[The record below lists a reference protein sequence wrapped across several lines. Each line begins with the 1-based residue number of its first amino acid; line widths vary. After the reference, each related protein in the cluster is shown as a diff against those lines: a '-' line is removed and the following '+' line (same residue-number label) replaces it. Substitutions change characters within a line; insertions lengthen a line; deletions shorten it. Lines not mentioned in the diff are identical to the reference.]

1 MVRIFRKAIAEDGF
15 SAGPIKLKNTD
26 LNRVHSIVTEI
37 DSRRVFYT
45 WVADENPEFARKSVN
60 ETRAAIRLSA
70 KGIWVDR
77 SEERIIQE
85 IQRALADFE
94 TACDRILPF
103 PITYRDPKWNDF
115 VDAVVEMRLTVWSLI
130 AFLKQKNGKVIQP
143 RNMPA
148 EIKSAV
154 SVAGLP

>member
-1 MVRIFRKAIAEDGF
+1 M
-15 SAGPIKLKNTD
+15 
-26 LNRVHSIVTEI
+26 
-37 DSRRVFYT
+37 FYT
-45 WVADENPEFARKSVN
+45 WVVDENPEFARKSVS
-60 ETRAAIRLSA
+60 ETRVAIRLTA
-70 KGIWVDR
+70 KVIWADR
-77 SEERIIQE
+77 SEELIIQE

-115 VDAVVEMRLTVWSLI
+115 VDAVVKMRMTVWSLI
-130 AFLKQKNGKVIQP
+130 AFLKQKNGNVIQP

-148 EIKSAV
+148 EITSAV